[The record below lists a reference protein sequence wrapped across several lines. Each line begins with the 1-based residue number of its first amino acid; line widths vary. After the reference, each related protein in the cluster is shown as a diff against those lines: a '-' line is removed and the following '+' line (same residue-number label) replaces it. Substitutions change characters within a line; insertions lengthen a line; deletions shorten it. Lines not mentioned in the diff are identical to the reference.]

1 MSIHLSKTDG
11 GLILKPASS
20 ILKSRRIKFQ
30 LSGPRFRGIFDEQN
44 DELFISAA
52 ESQLEGMLVDLVD
65 LFGLLDNTLT
75 LTREVEELIVGFKQ
89 EKLDFIERV
98 DLAAAVW
105 DGKLESEQL
114 AEFTSTLKSRFV
126 RTLYPKQLLSSFHIA
141 CSRHACNFSVPGA
154 GKSSILLGA
163 YSYHSTS
170 ANGVLKQNPMLI
182 IVGPLS
188 SFGSWDNEWKG
199 CFGVEGNLR
208 RLSGIDKSQKDSFFE
223 EVFAKGAVALPDA
236 ILMHYQTM
244 ASEQSRLAKLFK
256 MSDVMFVVDEAHY
269 IKNTEDGVWSQAA
282 LGLSPLAKSRVLLT
296 GTPAPNGYED
306 LYNLMKFLWPK
317 EHVLDFHPNQL
328 AEISK
333 NPYDSRIPII
343 KESIKRWYTRICK
356 RHILPEKLFPV
367 IERRISVEMDESQAE
382 IYEGIKSALKNQ
394 AHDLFETPQSNS
406 LFRALLIRLMQ
417 CATSPNNV
425 FDALHEERLNQGLSP
440 TDEAL
445 FSMIEDY
452 GSGRFSEKYT
462 ALLQICKDVTEEGQ
476 KVLIWCNFRYSVS
489 QVTKFLIDS
498 GIAAVSIHDNANVGS
513 LDLLDNSELQSELDL
528 REEILNEFRYNSNV
542 SVLVATAHIMA
553 ESVSLHKWCNHA
565 IYFERDWNAA
575 KFIQS
580 KDRIHRVGLEEGTST
595 HYYYLIAKN
604 TVEEK
609 LDKRLDDKVVR
620 MMALLESD
628 EVPLFELLESE
639 ESSSTEWREIL
650 RDYVQGC

>member
-1 MSIHLSKTDG
+1 MTIHLTKTAG
-11 GLILKPASS
+11 GLILKPATS
-20 ILKSRRIKFQ
+20 ILKSRRMKFQ
-30 LSGPRFRGIFDEQN
+30 LLGSRFKGIFDERC
-44 DELFISAA
+44 DELFISSL
-52 ESQLEGMLVDLVD
+52 ESQLEDILIALVD
-65 LFGLLDNTLT
+65 LFGVTDNTLT
-75 LTREVEELIVGFKQ
+75 LTKELEDLIVGFKQ

-105 DGKLESEQL
+105 QGNLESEQL
-114 AEFTSTLKSRFV
+114 AEFTSTLKASFV
-126 RTLYPKQLLSSFHIA
+126 RTLYPKQLLSSFHLA

-163 YSYHSTS
+163 FSFHSTS
-170 ANGVLKQNPMLI
+170 VNGVLKQNPLLI

-188 SFGSWDNEWKG
+188 SFGSWDKEWKD
-199 CFGVEGNLR
+199 CFGVQGNLQ
-208 RLSGIDKSQKDSFFE
+208 RLSGIDKSHKDAFFE
-223 EVFAKGAVALPDA
+223 EVFARGAEALPDA

-244 ASEQSRLAKLFK
+244 ASEQTNLAKLFK

-282 LGLSPLAKSRVLLT
+282 LALSPLAKSRILLT

-356 RHILPEKLFPV
+356 SHILPEKLFPV
-367 IERRISVEMDESQAE
+367 FETRISIDMDEVQTE
-382 IYEGIKSALKNQ
+382 IYEGIKNALKNQ
-394 AHDLFETPQSNS
+394 VHDLFETPQSDS

-417 CATSPNNV
+417 CASSPNNV
-425 FDALHEERLNQGLSP
+425 FDALQEERLNRGLNP
-440 TDEAL
+440 ADEAL

-452 GSGRFSEKYT
+452 GRQRFSEKYS
-462 ALLQICKDVTEEGQ
+462 ALLQICKDVTERGE

-489 QVTKFLIDS
+489 QVAKFLIDN
-498 GIAAVSIHDNANVGS
+498 GIATVSLHDDGNVDT
-513 LDLLDNSELQSELDL
+513 LDLLDNSELQSELDR
-528 REEILNEFRYNSNV
+528 REKILDEFRDNSNV
-542 SVLVATAHIMA
+542 SVLVATAHMMA

-604 TVEEK
+604 TIEEK
-609 LDKRLDDKVVR
+609 LDNRLNDKVSR

-628 EVPLFELLESE
+628 EVPLFQLLESDGA
-639 ESSSTEWREIL
+639 SSNEWREIL
-650 RDYVQGC
+650 RDYVQGS

>member
-1 MSIHLSKTDG
+1 MSIHLTKTAG
-11 GLILKPASS
+11 GLILKPATS
-20 ILKSRRIKFQ
+20 ILKSRRMKFQ
-30 LSGPRFRGIFDEQN
+30 LLGPRFNGIFDERC
-44 DELFISAA
+44 DELFISSG
-52 ESQLEGMLVDLVD
+52 ESQLEDILVALVD
-65 LFGLLDNTLT
+65 LFGHTDNALT
-75 LTREVEELIVGFKQ
+75 LTKEIEDLIAGFQQ

-105 DGKLESEQL
+105 NGNLESDL
-114 AEFTSTLKSRFV
+114 LTEFTSTLKATFV
-126 RTLYPKQLLSSFHIA
+126 RTLYPKQLLSSFHLA

-163 YSYHSTS
+163 FSYHSTS
-170 ANGVLKQNPMLI
+170 VSGVLKQNPLLI

-188 SFGSWDNEWKG
+188 SFGSWDREWKD
-199 CFGVEGNLR
+199 CFGVRGNLQ

-223 EVFAKGAVALPDA
+223 EIFARGAEALPDA

-244 ASEQSRLAKLFK
+244 ASEQANLAKLFK

-282 LGLSPLAKSRVLLT
+282 LTLSPLAKSRVLLT

-356 RHILPEKLFPV
+356 SHILPEKLFPV
-367 IERRISVEMDESQAE
+367 FETRISIDMDEVQTE
-382 IYEGIKSALKNQ
+382 IYEGIKNALKNQ
-394 AHDLFETPQSNS
+394 VHDLFETPQSDS

-417 CATSPNNV
+417 CASSPNNV
-425 FDALHEERLNQGLSP
+425 FDALQEERLNRGLNP
-440 TDEAL
+440 ADEAL

-452 GSGRFSEKYT
+452 GRRRFSEKYS
-462 ALLQICKDVTEEGQ
+462 ALLQICKDVTERGE

-489 QVTKFLIDS
+489 QVVKFLIDND
-498 GIAAVSIHDNANVGS
+498 IATVSLHDGGNVDS
-513 LDLLDNSELQSELDL
+513 LDLLDNSELQSELDR
-528 REEILNEFRYNSNV
+528 REKILDEFRYNSNV
-542 SVLVATAHIMA
+542 SVLVATAHMMA

-604 TVEEK
+604 TIEEK
-609 LDKRLDDKVVR
+609 LDNRLNEKVSR

-628 EVPLFELLESE
+628 EVPLFQLLEFDGA
-639 ESSSTEWREIL
+639 SSNEWREIL
-650 RDYVQGC
+650 RDYVQGS